1 MANREI
7 LHSLFA
13 SFCGG
18 FDIFE
23 QNLFINAT
31 HLYLFIIL
39 LSLPF
44 IIFMVSHGETALPV
58 PIRPQLPTPVSLG
71 GVINIKQAIAS
82 PRVTSLHGTEHF
94 LFQPSPQSLFI
105 SFELSEPARE
115 ATALSWSA
123 PVLRREAHNCSNYT
137 HHSLIFSSLW
147 IFDCKQQ
154 QNAKDKKQAAW
165 KARWLA
171 ARAHFL
177 YCTTL
182 NSLSFAV
189 LPNDHRNMDRILRYH
204 LRAGDGVEAHQHV
217 IAQDV
222 R

>member
-44 IIFMVSHGETALPV
+44 IIFMVSDGETALPV
-58 PIRPQLPTPVSLG
+58 PIQPQPPPSVRLG
-71 GVINIKQAIAS
+71 GVINIKRAIAS

-105 SFELSEPARE
+105 SFEPSELARQPPLDRDQPASYGE
-115 ATALSWSA
+115 WPS
-123 PVLRREAHNCSNYT
+123 NCSNYT
-137 HHSLIFSSLW
+137 HRSLFFSSL
-147 IFDCKQQ
+147 
-154 QNAKDKKQAAW
+154 
-165 KARWLA
+165 
-171 ARAHFL
+171 
-177 YCTTL
+177 
-182 NSLSFAV
+182 
-189 LPNDHRNMDRILRYH
+189 
-204 LRAGDGVEAHQHV
+204 
-217 IAQDV
+217 
-222 R
+222 